1 MGLSRSVVPLNKAS
15 LKALDVSVKSLNN
28 GVNRTGNITV
38 YSDTLLMFYSFSND
52 VEKFLDYTQNENVS
66 VRASNSI
73 IKYSV
78 DPQLH
83 WRDKI
88 GPNWAK
94 QTWTPVINEPKK

>member
-52 VEKFLDYTQNENVS
+52 VEKFLDYTQNAVGECFS
-66 VRASNSI
+66 QGF
-73 IKYSV
+73 KFY
-78 DPQLH
+78 H
-83 WRDKI
+83 KI
-88 GPNWAK
+88 FC
-94 QTWTPVINEPKK
+94 